1 MSVIYSHTE
10 IPATADNFTSP
21 ELFEYYW
28 NDFKQNFYPSNSD
41 AWLDNLLVVEH
52 FTNYMKENDMDV
64 TAHVSYI

>member
-1 MSVIYSHTE
+1 MSVIYNHTE